1 MAKMQTDWKFKKKVQ
16 LSFFKSSYCQ
26 QCWELLSP
34 FARSWKFDW
43 FPTYCPTIPNNMQ
56 QGVQTDAACNI
67 QKCCVRL
74 HVAQLKLCLCL
85 RKRCLPENRTHCLN
99 YKSSLRYKRTALY
112 SHEHLWGSLISQT
125 WKFSN
130 WIVLAS
136 NTSFIPPRT
145 YLSSIVWGLTVLH
158 YRMISTE
165 NPIETEIKKQN
176 HKIMILKNQAFQ
188 SKEMFIY
195 LCEPAV
201 A

>member
-1 MAKMQTDWKFKKKVQ
+1 
-16 LSFFKSSYCQ
+16 
-26 QCWELLSP
+26 
-34 FARSWKFDW
+34 
-43 FPTYCPTIPNNMQ
+43 MQ

-67 QKCCVRL
+67 QKCCVRW

-145 YLSSIVWGLTVLH
+145 YLGLIVWGLTVLH

>member
-1 MAKMQTDWKFKKKVQ
+1 MQ
-16 LSFFKSSYCQ
+16 
-26 QCWELLSP
+26 
-34 FARSWKFDW
+34 
-43 FPTYCPTIPNNMQ
+43 IN
-56 QGVQTDAACNI
+56 VQTDETCNI
-67 QKCCVRL
+67 QQCCVRL

-99 YKSSLRYKRTALY
+99 YKSSLRYKRTALC
-112 SHEHLWGSLISQT
+112 SHEQLWGSFISQT

-136 NTSFIPPRT
+136 NTSFIPPST
-145 YLSSIVWGLTVLH
+145 YLSLIVWGIIVLQ
-158 YRMISTE
+158 YRIISTE
-165 NPIETEIKKQN
+165 NPTETEIKKQN

>member
-1 MAKMQTDWKFKKKVQ
+1 MQ
-16 LSFFKSSYCQ
+16 
-26 QCWELLSP
+26 
-34 FARSWKFDW
+34 
-43 FPTYCPTIPNNMQ
+43 IN
-56 QGVQTDAACNI
+56 VQTDETCNI
-67 QKCCVRL
+67 QPCCDRL
-74 HVAQLKLCLCL
+74 HVVQLKLCLCL
-85 RKRCLPENRTHCLN
+85 RKRCLPETRTHCLN

-145 YLSSIVWGLTVLH
+145 YLSFIVWGITVLH

-188 SKEMFIY
+188 SKEMFTY

>member
-1 MAKMQTDWKFKKKVQ
+1 
-16 LSFFKSSYCQ
+16 
-26 QCWELLSP
+26 
-34 FARSWKFDW
+34 
-43 FPTYCPTIPNNMQ
+43 MQ

-67 QKCCVRL
+67 QQCCVRL
-74 HVAQLKLCLCL
+74 HVTQLKLCICL
-85 RKRCLPENRTHCLN
+85 RKRSLPEHRTHCLN
-99 YKSSLRYKRTALY
+99 YKSSLRYKRTALC
-112 SHEHLWGSLISQT
+112 SHEQLWDSFIIQT

-136 NTSFIPPRT
+136 NTSFIPPRI
-145 YLSSIVWGLTVLH
+145 YLSLVVRGIIVLQ
-158 YRMISTE
+158 YRIISTE

>member
-1 MAKMQTDWKFKKKVQ
+1 
-16 LSFFKSSYCQ
+16 
-26 QCWELLSP
+26 
-34 FARSWKFDW
+34 
-43 FPTYCPTIPNNMQ
+43 MQ

-67 QKCCVRL
+67 QQCCVCL

-85 RKRCLPENRTHCLN
+85 RKRSLSQHRTHRLN

-112 SHEHLWGSLISQT
+112 SHEHLWGSFISQT
-125 WKFSN
+125 WKFWN

-145 YLSSIVWGLTVLH
+145 YLGLIVWGITVLH

-188 SKEMFIY
+188 WKEMFIY

-201 A
+201 ALLGVQRIFY